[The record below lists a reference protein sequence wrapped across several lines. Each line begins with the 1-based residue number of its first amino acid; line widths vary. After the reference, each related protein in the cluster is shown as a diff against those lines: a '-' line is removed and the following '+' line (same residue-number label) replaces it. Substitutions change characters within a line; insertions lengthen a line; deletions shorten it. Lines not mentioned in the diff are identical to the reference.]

1 MLMLMVGPS
10 MISPNDRVCGKMRS
24 VMILSL
30 FVGCGGSFNP
40 EATEGKHR
48 FRGYT
53 DLESRLAQVVFSW
66 PRHYLWSVAL
76 ATYTHLPEMLWR
88 PGE

>member
-1 MLMLMVGPS
+1 MMMLMVGPS
-10 MISPNDRVCGKMRS
+10 ISPNDRVCGKMWS

-30 FVGCGGSFNP
+30 LGDCGGSFNP
-40 EATEGKHR
+40 EAIEGKHR

-66 PRHYLWSVAL
+66 PRYYLWSVAL
-76 ATYTHLPEMLWR
+76 ATHTHLPEMLWR